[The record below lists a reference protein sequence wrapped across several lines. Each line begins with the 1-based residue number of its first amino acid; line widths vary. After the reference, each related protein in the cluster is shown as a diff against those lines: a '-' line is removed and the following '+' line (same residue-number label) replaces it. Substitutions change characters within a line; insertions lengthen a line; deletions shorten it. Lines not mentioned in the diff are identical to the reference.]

1 MKKTLIY
8 IISVIGL
15 FSCDLDEVPVSE
27 VSKEPVF
34 STENGLELY
43 ANSFYEILPTPSA
56 AHQADNMC
64 DYAARALVPNFILA
78 DAYGPQQSDGWD
90 WEKLRNINYFIQN
103 CTDPRVS
110 ESVRMNY
117 IGLAR
122 FFRAWFY
129 FDKVKRF
136 GDVPWINKAMEWMTP
151 ICMRQGIREPW

>member
-64 DYAARALVPNFILA
+64 DYAARALVPNLYWRMPMVLNRAMAGIGKSFGTSITL
-78 DAYGPQQSDGWD
+78 S
-90 WEKLRNINYFIQN
+90 RI
-103 CTDPRVS
+103 
-110 ESVRMNY
+110 VRTHGY
-117 IGLAR
+117 R
-122 FFRAWFY
+122 
-129 FDKVKRF
+129 
-136 GDVPWINKAMEWMTP
+136 KAL
-151 ICMRQGIREPW
+151 G

>member
-56 AHQADNMC
+56 AHQADNMRRGRWFLIL
-64 DYAARALVPNFILA
+64 YWRMPMVLNRAMAGIGKSFGTSITLSRI
-78 DAYGPQQSDGWD
+78 
-90 WEKLRNINYFIQN
+90 
-103 CTDPRVS
+103 
-110 ESVRMNY
+110 VRTHGY
-117 IGLAR
+117 R
-122 FFRAWFY
+122 
-129 FDKVKRF
+129 
-136 GDVPWINKAMEWMTP
+136 KAL
-151 ICMRQGIREPW
+151 G

>member
-64 DYAARALVPNFILA
+64 DYAARALVPNFYIGGCLWSSTERWLGLGKA
-78 DAYGPQQSDGWD
+78 SEHQLLYPELYGPTG
-90 WEKLRNINYFIQN
+90 
-103 CTDPRVS
+103 
-110 ESVRMNY
+110 
-117 IGLAR
+117 IG
-122 FFRAWFY
+122 
-129 FDKVKRF
+129 KR
-136 GDVPWINKAMEWMTP
+136 
-151 ICMRQGIREPW
+151 

>member
-78 DAYGPQQSDGWD
+78 DAYGKSFGTSIT
-90 WEKLRNINYFIQN
+90 LSRI
-103 CTDPRVS
+103 
-110 ESVRMNY
+110 VRTHGY
-117 IGLAR
+117 R
-122 FFRAWFY
+122 
-129 FDKVKRF
+129 
-136 GDVPWINKAMEWMTP
+136 KAL
-151 ICMRQGIREPW
+151 G

>member
-64 DYAARALVPNFILA
+64 DYIGGCLWSSTERWLGLGKASEHQLLYPEL
-78 DAYGPQQSDGWD
+78 YGPTG
-90 WEKLRNINYFIQN
+90 
-103 CTDPRVS
+103 
-110 ESVRMNY
+110 
-117 IGLAR
+117 IG
-122 FFRAWFY
+122 
-129 FDKVKRF
+129 KR
-136 GDVPWINKAMEWMTP
+136 
-151 ICMRQGIREPW
+151 

>member
-64 DYAARALVPNFILA
+64 DYAARALVPNFMVLNRAMAGIGKSFGTSITL
-78 DAYGPQQSDGWD
+78 S
-90 WEKLRNINYFIQN
+90 RI
-103 CTDPRVS
+103 
-110 ESVRMNY
+110 VRTHGY
-117 IGLAR
+117 R
-122 FFRAWFY
+122 
-129 FDKVKRF
+129 
-136 GDVPWINKAMEWMTP
+136 KAL
-151 ICMRQGIREPW
+151 G

>member
-64 DYAARALVPNFILA
+64 DYAARALVPKSFGTSITL
-78 DAYGPQQSDGWD
+78 S
-90 WEKLRNINYFIQN
+90 RI
-103 CTDPRVS
+103 
-110 ESVRMNY
+110 VRTHGY
-117 IGLAR
+117 R
-122 FFRAWFY
+122 
-129 FDKVKRF
+129 
-136 GDVPWINKAMEWMTP
+136 KAL
-151 ICMRQGIREPW
+151 G